1 MIVNLGKSSSYV
13 FPFTANGKRTVGVS
27 FSPLFQENRQA
38 KIRTLRQLVSTGAY
52 YPTGRA
58 IADAIL
64 YGNCDGAAA
73 HSAAFAAS

>member
-1 MIVNLGKSSSYV
+1 MIVNLGESSSYV
-13 FPFTANGKRTVGVS
+13 FPFTGNGQRTVGMA
-27 FSPLFQENRQA
+27 FPPLFRENRQA
-38 KIRTLRQLVSTGAY
+38 KIRTLRQLVSAGVY

-64 YGNCDGAAA
+64 YGNCDDAAA